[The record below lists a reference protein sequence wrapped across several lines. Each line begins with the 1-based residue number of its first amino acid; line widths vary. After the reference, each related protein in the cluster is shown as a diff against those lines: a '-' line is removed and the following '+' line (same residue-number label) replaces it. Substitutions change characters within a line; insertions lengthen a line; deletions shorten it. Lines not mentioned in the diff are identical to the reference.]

1 MDTKSM
7 AEFRGGT
14 TAEHAFAEH
23 EHRDLAPGIDRIHA
37 VARMV
42 GGIAPS
48 DWSSAVLD
56 VIDWVETVLRP
67 HAAWED
73 AWLYPEIAGRAGSP
87 WATKL
92 MTFEHQ
98 QILEVARQLEA
109 DRNLLGREPSRDE
122 MIEPRGHLF
131 ALEALLR
138 AHIEREERFLIP
150 LLDTPVGAPPPTGQS
165 R

>member
-1 MDTKSM
+1 M
-7 AEFRGGT
+7 AEFARDT

-23 EHRDLAPGIDRIHA
+23 EHRDLAPGINRIHD
-37 VARMV
+37 VA
-42 GGIAPS
+42 GLIDDIASPS
-48 DWSSAVLD
+48 ALLALLD
-56 VIDWVETVLRP
+56 VIDWVDTVLKP

-73 AWLYPEIAGRAGSP
+73 AWLYPEIARRAGTP

-92 MTFEHQ
+92 MTFEHR
-98 QILEVARQLEA
+98 QILDVARKLEA
-109 DRNLLGREPSRDE
+109 DRALLRREPLRHETNDLRSD
-122 MIEPRGHLF
+122 LF

-150 LLDTPVGAPPPTGQS
+150 LLEVHPAEVS

>member
-1 MDTKSM
+1 M

-23 EHRDLAPGIDRIHA
+23 EHFDLAPGIERLHA
-37 VARMV
+37 VARAV
-42 GGIAPS
+42 GSIAPA
-48 DWSSAVLD
+48 DWLASVLG
-56 VIDWVETVLRP
+56 VIDWIETILRP

-73 AWLYPEIAGRAGSP
+73 AWLYPEIARRAGSP

-98 QILEVARQLEA
+98 QILEIAQRLDI
-109 DRNLLGREPSRDE
+109 DREFLRGTPDRDE
-122 MIEPRGHLF
+122 MVELRGRLF

-138 AHIEREERFLIP
+138 AHIEREERFLLP
-150 LLDTPVGAPPPTGQS
+150 LLDTTLDGVASGAPQQ
-165 R
+165 